1 MYKLDE
7 AQKIT
12 HPKDDY
18 LIEDTQENLDTVPQ
32 VESEDYK
39 PADKL
44 KGKNA
49 LITGADSGIGRAVA
63 IAFAKEGA
71 NVAFVDLE
79 ENKDTKDTIE
89 RLEELG
95 AKVLFFPGDIGVE
108 SFAEE
113 VMKEIKNQWGH
124 LDILVNNAAERHTR
138 SSIVDITQSSL
149 ESTFRTN
156 VFGYFYFSKAALPI
170 MAEGGNIIQ
179 TASDTAYGGDPI
191 GLDYAATNGAVVSF
205 TRSLA
210 QNEEILH
217 KKIRVNAISPGPIW
231 TPFVPAVHE
240 GTTYEEFG
248 TETPLGRAGMP
259 YELAPAYVYLAST
272 DSSYVT
278 GQVFHINGGVPVGF

>member
-1 MYKLDE
+1 MDE
-7 AQKIT
+7 KQDINNS
-12 HPKDDY
+12 KDDY
-18 LIEDTQENLDTVPQ
+18 VMDDAQKNLETEPQ
-32 VESEDYK
+32 VESDDYK

-71 NVAFVDLE
+71 NIAFVDLE
-79 ENKDTKDTIE
+79 ENEDTKDTTN

-113 VMKEIKNQWGH
+113 VMEEIKNKWGH

-138 SSIVDITQSSL
+138 SALTDITASSL
-149 ESTFRTN
+149 ESTFQTN
-156 VFGYFYFSKAALPI
+156 VFGYFYFTKAALPI
-170 MAEGGNIIQ
+170 MSDGGTIIH
-179 TASDTAYGGDPI
+179 TASDSAYEGAPA
-191 GLDYAATNGAVVSF
+191 GLDYSASNGAIISL
-205 TRSLA
+205 TGSLA
-210 QNEEILH
+210 QNEEVLN
-217 KKIRVNAISPGPIW
+217 KNIRVNAVSPGPIW

-240 GTTYEEFG
+240 GATYEDFG

-259 YELAPAYVYLAST
+259 YELAPTYVYLAST
-272 DSSYVT
+272 DSSYIT
-278 GQVFHINGGVPVGF
+278 GQVIHVNGGAQVGF

>member
-1 MYKLDE
+1 MDE
-7 AQKIT
+7 EKSIS

-18 LIEDTQENLDTVPQ
+18 LIKDTQENLSPVPQ
-32 VESEDYK
+32 TENNQYK
-39 PADKL
+39 PAGKL

-79 ENKDTKDTIE
+79 ENEDTKETKR
-89 RLEELG
+89 RLKELG
-95 AKVLFFPGDIGVE
+95 NEVLFFPGDNGLE
-108 SFAEE
+108 SFAKE
-113 VMKEIKNQWGH
+113 VIQEIKIQWGH

-138 SSIVDITQSSL
+138 FSLTDITASSL

-156 VFGYFYFSKAALPI
+156 LFGYFYFTKAALPI
-170 MAEGGNIIQ
+170 LSENGAIIH
-179 TASDTAYGGDPI
+179 TASDSAYEGAPE
-191 GLDYAATNGAVVSF
+191 GLDYAASNGAVVAF

-210 QNEEILH
+210 QNEEILN
-217 KKIRVNAISPGPIW
+217 KNIRVNAVSPGPIW

-240 GTTYEEFG
+240 GAKYEDFG
-248 TETPLGRAGMP
+248 TNTPLGRAGMP
-259 YELAPAYVYLAST
+259 YELAPAYVYLAND

-278 GQVFHINGGVPVGF
+278 GQIIHVNGGIPISS

>member
-1 MYKLDE
+1 VFSLDE
-7 AQKIT
+7 EKSIS

-18 LIEDTQENLDTVPQ
+18 LIEDTQQNLSPVPEA
-32 VESEDYK
+32 ESDQYK

-49 LITGADSGIGRAVA
+49 LITGGDSGIGRAVA

-79 ENKDTKDTIE
+79 ENEDTKETE
-89 RLEELG
+89 NRLEELG
-95 AKVLFFPGDIGVE
+95 VNVLFFPGDIGVE

-113 VMKEIKNQWGH
+113 VMHEIENQWGH
-124 LDILVNNAAERHTR
+124 LDILVNNADERHTR
-138 SSIVDITQSSL
+138 SSLTDITASSL

-156 VFGYFYFSKAALPI
+156 VFGYFYFTKAALSI
-170 MAEGGNIIQ
+170 MSDNGAIIH
-179 TASDTAYGGDPI
+179 TASDTGYEGAPD
-191 GLDYAATNGAVVSF
+191 GLDYAATNGAVVAF

-210 QNEEILH
+210 QNEEILN
-217 KKIRVNAISPGPIW
+217 KNIRVNGVSPGPIW

-240 GTTYEEFG
+240 GVKYEEFG
-248 TETPLGRAGMP
+248 ADTSLGRAGMP
-259 YELAPAYVYLAST
+259 YELASAYVYLASE

-278 GQVFHINGGVPVGF
+278 GEILRVNGGK